1 MELRTEQICILV
13 FAKPLPDF
21 QTPSKTNVKP
31 QSLTSNQFLKT
42 NDVTL
47 SYTEWRSIKKY
58 FFSQIWLKLGGNIV
72 NVEVE
77 GNLNEDHEIE
87 SISLMSRMKDAS
99 KIIQNVEINEN

>member
-1 MELRTEQICILV
+1 M
-13 FAKPLPDF
+13 
-21 QTPSKTNVKP
+21 
-31 QSLTSNQFLKT
+31 
-42 NDVTL
+42 
-47 SYTEWRSIKKY
+47 
-58 FFSQIWLKLGGNIV
+58 